1 MRKSKGAP
9 VDAGAQWGG
18 LCALCLNSG
27 SHIFA
32 RDVTVVHCQRVRHAA
47 HSGNIVN
54 GESLALSVAGNVE
67 AGNDF
72 VVLVENMTL
81 FVAYESH
88 EGGKINV
95 HAALE
100 CVEGAVLDGEHTIC
114 RLAEVEVF
122 AIAGKLVIALDGRF
136 GCRYIGEVFEFRK
149 ELVDGFPF
157 DDAEGPF
164 CLAGLFDGV
173 SRNVGVYIVD
183 EQVFR
188 RRCVYHIIC

>member
-1 MRKSKGAP
+1 MPGRNG
-9 VDAGAQWGG
+9 GG

-47 HSGNIVN
+47 HSGNVVN
-54 GESLALSVAGNVE
+54 GESLALGVPGNVE

-72 VVLVENMTL
+72 VVLIENMTL
-81 FVAYESH
+81 FVAYKSH
-88 EGGKINV
+88 EGDKINV
-95 HAALE
+95 HAALK
-100 CVEGAVLDGEHTIC
+100 CVEGAVLDGEHTIR

-122 AIAGKLVIALDGRF
+122 SVVGKLVITLDGCS
-136 GCRYIGEVFEFRK
+136 GCRCIGEVFEFRK
-149 ELVDGFPF
+149 ELVDGLPF
-157 DDAEGPF
+157 DDAEGPL
-164 CLAGLFDGV
+164 CLASLFDGV
-173 SRNVGVYIVD
+173 SRNVGVYVID